1 MKKTIEITLPE
12 ATTKIKNGDG
22 SYAELFFSPLKQ
34 NVSMKLL
41 VDLETVKKA
50 TEEDLKNPETL
61 LEFKSIISDYEQ
73 IPFRHLQNVVG
84 ELKDYGA
91 TVTLEQ
97 IKSGDIST
105 RLYAAIS
112 DLFWKYITSTKS
124 VSEEEEKK
132 EPGVSD
138 LVQG

>member
-22 SYAELFFSPLKQ
+22 SYTELFFSPLKQ
-34 NVSMKLL
+34 NVSMRLL
-41 VDLETVKKA
+41 VNLEKVKNA
-50 TEEDLKNPETL
+50 TEEDKKNPEKQI
-61 LEFKSIISDYEQ
+61 EFKNIMDDYEQ

-84 ELKDYGA
+84 ELKDYGE

-105 RLYAAIS
+105 ALYGAIS
-112 DLFWKYITSTKS
+112 SMFWDYIKSTKA
-124 VSEEEEKK
+124 VNKEEEKK

-138 LVQG
+138 LAQG